1 MKKLSKS
8 FMLLLLVLV
17 CRLVPDIASAS
28 TQPPLSVVQ
37 QACLGP
43 QTDMVLG
50 LWNFDSGYLYCKVQ
64 DSNTGGDLVMK
75 QSSGGPFSVV
85 IRAGGHVDVATMVS
99 FGISTSV
106 AKALYSGL
114 HP

>member
-1 MKKLSKS
+1 MKKLYKS
-8 FMLLLLVLV
+8 FMLLLLVLG

-28 TQPPLSVVQ
+28 TQPLSVVQ

-64 DSNTGGDLVMK
+64 DNNTGRDLVMK
-75 QSSGGPFSVV
+75 QGSGGSFSVV